1 MKTNA
6 FRNDYK
12 RFSALKREQDQL
24 IMWFTPRGF
33 TQEQWVWWGHK
44 FSNYVSQSYATLTFT
59 VDASSSDH
67 APDDR
72 AVIIFSAD
80 RVTMTVSRW
89 KRIVACYF
97 SLFLLAFT
105 PSVFDA
111 MVTLYG
117 N

>member
-12 RFSALKREQDQL
+12 RFSALKREKDQL
-24 IMWFTPRGF
+24 IMSF

-89 KRIVACYF
+89 KRIIACYLG
-97 SLFLLAFT
+97 LFLLAFT

>member
-12 RFSALKREQDQL
+12 RFSALKREQHQL
-24 IMWFTPRGF
+24 IMSF

-44 FSNYVSQSYATLTFT
+44 FSDYVSQSYATLTFT

-80 RVTMTVSRW
+80 RVAMTVSRW
-89 KRIVACYF
+89 KRIVACYL

-105 PSVFDA
+105 PSIFDA